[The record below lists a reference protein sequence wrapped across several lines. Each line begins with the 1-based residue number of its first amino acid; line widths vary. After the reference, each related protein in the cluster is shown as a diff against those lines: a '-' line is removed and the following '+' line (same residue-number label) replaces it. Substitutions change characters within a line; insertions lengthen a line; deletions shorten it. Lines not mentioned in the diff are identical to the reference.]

1 MAAALVPLPRRRRP
15 AARLLAAAVALF
27 AAAGVLLTA
36 AVLNAGQAALNA
48 TAAPQGACS
57 QLLGVKKVALMFL
70 TTRRL
75 AHEKLW
81 RLWLWDAANLLP
93 LQALPALQDGLC
105 GSDATAAD
113 AFWQRLRGDCSVVPP
128 LVDTAGQG
136 PTELPPQH
144 LFTVY
149 AHAPPDYQGLEY
161 QPLLAGRVIPTR
173 FKTWWG
179 DISILDAE
187 KALLREALK
196 DPLNEKFA
204 LISDSDVPL
213 YDPLTFYQQLMHEPR
228 SRVRACANGWMNR
241 DRWRDEMST
250 ETMNGSHWRKSN
262 QFFGLTRR
270 HAEIVLNDQE
280 AERSFREHCGGWYAH
295 LNQWKECIADEHYVP
310 TLLASL
316 GLEDETY
323 CRGWGLAYTDWSD
336 NWIHPKSFKPR
347 DVTPELLKKMRWN
360 CENMTSAVEDSRH
373 MFLPLEP
380 LLAASSAQQACQA
393 LQAPMPPAGARSNGS
408 DNGGSDS
415 LLPLGSRR
423 YAHPLDGACPLTA
436 RKLPAFTALRVRQLA
451 VASCPNGAADFVESR
466 AALVFKT
473 ERDPSVVLLRG
484 TACTPDVLRQ
494 VLAPPLS
501 AGTGTGLAAAA
512 GAAGRRLLCTAN
524 RYSGGAAAQWLP
536 EGLDWG
542 ELCDL

>member
-1 MAAALVPLPRRRRP
+1 MHQLPLSCCSTHPSIAAHCSAL
-15 AARLLAAAVALF
+15 
-27 AAAGVLLTA
+27 
-36 AVLNAGQAALNA
+36 
-48 TAAPQGACS
+48 
-57 QLLGVKKVALMFL
+57 QLLGIKKVALMFL

-93 LQALPALQDGLC
+93 LQALPALQAGLC
-105 GSDATAAD
+105 GGDATAAD
-113 AFWQRLRGDCSVVPP
+113 AFWQRLRRDCSVVPP
-128 LVDTAGQG
+128 VVDAAGLG

-149 AHAPPDYQGLEY
+149 AHAPPDYQGLDY
-161 QPLLAGRVIPTR
+161 QPMFAGRVIPSR
-173 FKTWWG
+173 LKTWWG

-196 DPLNEKFA
+196 DPLNERFA

-213 YDPLTFYQQLMHEPR
+213 YDPLTFYQQLMHEPL
-228 SRVRACANGWMNR
+228 SRVRACASGWMNR

-270 HAEIVLNDQE
+270 HAEIVLNDVE

-316 GLEDETY
+316 GLENETY

-347 DVTPELLKKMRWN
+347 DVTPDLIKKMRWN
-360 CENMTSAVEDSRH
+360 CENMTLAVEDSKH
-373 MFLPLEP
+373 MFVPLEP

-393 LQAPMPPAGARSNGS
+393 LQAPMPPAGAGS
-408 DNGGSDS
+408 ASSDEGSSSSSTLS
-415 LLPLGSRR
+415 LESRR

-436 RKLPAFTALRVRQLA
+436 RKLPAFTALRMRQLF
-451 VASCPNGAADFVESR
+451 VASCPSGGSGFVESR

-473 ERDPSVVLLRG
+473 DTDPDVVLLRG
-484 TACTPDVLRQ
+484 TACSPDVLRQ
-494 VLAPPLS
+494 VLAPPLPAS
-501 AGTGTGLAAAA
+501 GGLAAAF
-512 GAAGRRLLCTAN
+512 GKTGRRLLCAAG
-524 RYSGGAAAQWLP
+524 RYSGGAAAGWLP
-536 EGLDWG
+536 GLDWR
-542 ELCDL
+542 EMCDL